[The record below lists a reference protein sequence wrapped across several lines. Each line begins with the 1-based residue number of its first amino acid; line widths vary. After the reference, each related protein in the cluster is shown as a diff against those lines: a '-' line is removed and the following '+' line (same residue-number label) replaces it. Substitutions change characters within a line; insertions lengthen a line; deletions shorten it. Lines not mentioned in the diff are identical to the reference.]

1 MGLDLRGI
9 KISIIGGYNR
19 DIYLMQDLVK
29 LGASVTAVGFHP
41 CPELE
46 QVHLVDNLEAAI
58 FKAQVL
64 ILPMGGT
71 DLEGNIKTMDP
82 DITLRLSPEIAATI
96 PEGVIVIIG
105 FARDFVKEW
114 ANRYKWKLF
123 EIAKMDLV
131 AILNSIPSA
140 EGAIQMAME
149 KLPITIHGSNS
160 FVLGF
165 GRVGKTLARMLNGI
179 GARTTVVAR
188 KRPDLA
194 RVLEMG
200 YRPLHLSELHQH
212 IHEADVIFNTI
223 PALILDHKLLSLM
236 NKDAL
241 IIDLASSPGGTDFT
255 AAKKMGLQ
263 AILAPSLPG
272 LVAPKSSGK
281 ILAQVIPQLILRE
294 VPHDIFRE

>member
-9 KISIIGGYNR
+9 KISIIGGDKR

-241 IIDLASSPGGTDFT
+241 IIDLASSPGE
-255 AAKKMGLQ
+255 
-263 AILAPSLPG
+263 
-272 LVAPKSSGK
+272 
-281 ILAQVIPQLILRE
+281 LILLLLKKWGYRLFWRP
-294 VPHDIFRE
+294 VYPVWWHQKAVARS

>member
-9 KISIIGGYNR
+9 KISIIGGDQR
-19 DIYLMQDLVK
+19 DIYLMQDLVE

-41 CPELE
+41 CRELD

-58 FKAQVL
+58 SKAQVL
-64 ILPMGGT
+64 ILPMSGT
-71 DLEGNIKTMDP
+71 DLEGNIKTLDP

-114 ANRYKWKLF
+114 ANKYKWKLI
-123 EIAKMDLV
+123 EIAEMDLV
-131 AILNSIPSA
+131 AILNSVPSA

-165 GRVGKTLARMLNGI
+165 GRVGKTLARMLQGI

-200 YRPLHLSELHQH
+200 YRPLHLSELHQY

-223 PALILDHKLLSLM
+223 PALILDEKLLSLM
-236 NKDAL
+236 NKDAV

-255 AAKKMGLQ
+255 TAKKMGIQ

-294 VPHDIFRE
+294 VPHDIYRE

>member
-9 KISIIGGYNR
+9 KISIIGGDKR

-41 CPELE
+41 CPELD
-46 QVHLVDNLEAAI
+46 QVHLVDTLEAAI
-58 FKAQVL
+58 SKAQVL

-96 PEGVIVIIG
+96 PEGVILVIG

-114 ANRYKWKLF
+114 ASKYKWKMI
-123 EIAKMDLV
+123 EIAEMDLV

-165 GRVGKTLARMLNGI
+165 GRLGKTLARMLHGI

-188 KRPDLA
+188 KRPALA

-200 YRPLHLSELHQH
+200 YRPLHLSELHQF

-223 PALILDHKLLSLM
+223 PALVLDHKLLSLM
-236 NKDAL
+236 NKNTL

-255 AAKKMGLQ
+255 AAKRMGIQ

-272 LVAPKSSGK
+272 LVAPKSGGK